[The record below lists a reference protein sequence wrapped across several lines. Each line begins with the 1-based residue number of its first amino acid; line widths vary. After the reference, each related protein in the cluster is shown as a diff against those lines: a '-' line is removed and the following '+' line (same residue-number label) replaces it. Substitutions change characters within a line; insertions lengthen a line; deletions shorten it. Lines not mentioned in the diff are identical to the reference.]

1 MKKQYFRKKAYICS
15 FLSLLACACIF
26 AGCKEKQIDPLDAPT
41 NLTVEQD
48 ILTWTEVEGAE
59 KYLVQIDE
67 NEYYADCNRFDI
79 FDLTDKVQTYN
90 IAVTAVGD
98 GKSHADSPCAVIEYT
113 VNSLSPCWTVRE
125 INDGDA
131 YEILSSQGLSMNKQ
145 KFIIPSVYEDG
156 KPIVQ
161 IAKNAFNQSM
171 LSLIIPDG
179 ITVIKDSAFNGCG
192 ILSRV
197 RLPNTL
203 TEIGRNAFAGCRALT
218 EITIPDSVKKLDGFA
233 WCSSLKE
240 FHIPASV
247 EEIDPHV
254 LNGCTALEKITVDE
268 NNPYYESK
276 NNCIIRKSDG
286 VLIAGCKTSVIPDG
300 VNEIGEY
307 AFVNLTTLSTFVI
320 PNSVKKIGKHAFDG
334 CSSLF
339 LDKLPEN
346 LQEIGEYAFY
356 GSNVFSHFPL
366 IIPKS
371 VKRIGTYAFGH
382 ESSDIPDVFP
392 RVILPNTVEYVGA
405 YAFWKATVY
414 TDCSHMDTLMGSN
427 PFAVTIYN
435 CTFGYDGGVPYVL
448 SVRHIPQDGNVRPSY
463 SIDGISPQIP
473 PMREGYTFM
482 GWSTEEGSD
491 NIVIGKTS
499 APLGHENTYAEVTF
513 STADLKKFT
522 EETVFYAVWVKNA

>member
-67 NEYYADCNRFDI
+67 NEYYADSNRFDI

-179 ITVIKDSAFNGCG
+179 ITVIKDSAFSGCET
-192 ILSRV
+192 LSRV

-203 TEIGRNAFAGCRALT
+203 TEIGRNSFAG
-218 EITIPDSVKKLDGFA
+218 
-233 WCSSLKE
+233 CSSLKE

-300 VNEIGEY
+300 VNEIGDG

-405 YAFWKATVY
+405 YAFGKATVY
-414 TDCSHMDTLMGSN
+414 TDFSHTDTLMATN
-427 PFAVTIYN
+427 YLTTIVYN

-448 SVRHIPQDGNVRPSY
+448 SVRHIPRDYNTKPSY